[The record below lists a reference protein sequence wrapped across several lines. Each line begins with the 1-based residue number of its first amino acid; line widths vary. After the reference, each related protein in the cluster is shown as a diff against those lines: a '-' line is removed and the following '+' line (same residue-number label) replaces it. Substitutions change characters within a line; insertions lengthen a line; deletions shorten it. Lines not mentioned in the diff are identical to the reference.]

1 MTRKQATIAV
11 RSGLNDDEQYGCVV
25 PPIHLS
31 STYNFTGFNEPRAH
45 DYSRRGNP
53 TRDVT
58 QRALAELEGGAG
70 AVLTNTGMSAIHLV
84 TTVFLKPGD
93 LLVAPHDCYG
103 GSYRLFDSLAKR
115 GCYRVLFVDQN
126 DEQALKQA
134 LAEKPKLVLVESPSN
149 PLLRV
154 VDIAKIC
161 QLARDAGAISVVD
174 NTFLS
179 PALQNPLALGADL
192 VLHSC
197 TKYLNGHSD
206 VVAGVVIAKDPD
218 VVTEL
223 AWWANNIGVTAGAF
237 DSYLLLRG
245 IRTLSPRMDVAQR
258 NAQAIVD
265 FLKTQPLVKKLYHP
279 SLPENQGHEI
289 AARQQKGF
297 GAMLSF
303 ELDGDEQTLGR
314 QLHKF
319 GGSSLAD
326 VKCYLRVAG
335 IMTEYS
341 QPGDMMVVS
350 AAGST
355 TNQLISWLKLSQTD
369 RLSAHQVQQSLRR
382 YQSELIAGLLPA
394 DVADGLI
401 GAFTHD
407 LERLAALLDSGITD
421 AVYAEVVGHGEVWSA
436 RLMAAVLQHLGVD
449 AAWLDARDFLRAE
462 RAAQPQVDEGLSYP
476 LLQQLLVQHPG
487 KRIVVTGFISRSNA
501 GETVLLGRNGSD
513 YSATQIGAL
522 AGVSR
527 VTIWSDV
534 AGVYSAD
541 PRKVKDACLLPLLRL
556 DEASELA
563 RLAAPVLH
571 ARTLQPVSGSDIDLQ
586 LRCSYTPD
594 QGSTRI
600 ERVLASG
607 TGARIVTSHDDIC
620 LIEFQV
626 PAGQDFRLAH
636 KEIDTILKRAQVRP
650 LAVGVHNDRQLLQ
663 FCYTAEVA
671 DSALKIL
678 DEAGLPGE
686 LRLRQGLALVAMVGA
701 GVTRNP
707 LHCHRF
713 WQEFTWQSE
722 EGISLVAVL
731 RKGPTE
737 SLIQGLHTS
746 LFRAEKR
753 IGLVLFGKGNIG
765 SRWLELFA
773 REQVTLS
780 ARTGFEFILAGV
792 VDSRRS
798 LLNYEGLDAS
808 RALAF
813 FNDEAVEQD
822 EESLFLWMRAHPYD
836 DLVVLDVTA
845 SEQLADQYLDFA
857 SHGFH
862 VISANKLAGAS
873 STDKYRQI
881 HDAFEKTGR
890 HWLYNATVGAGLPVN
905 HTVRDL
911 IESGDSILA
920 LSGIFSGTLSWLFLQ
935 FDGTVPFTDLV
946 DQAWQQGLTEPDPR
960 VDLSGKDV
968 MRKLVILAREAGYDI
983 EPDSVR
989 VESLV
994 PAGCEEGSVDHFFEN
1009 GEELNEQMVQRLEA
1023 ANEMGLVLRYV
1034 ARFEANGK
1042 ARVGVEAV
1050 RPEHPLAALLPCDN
1064 VFAIESRWYRDNPLV
1079 IRGPGAGRDVTAGA
1093 IQSDINRLA
1102 KLL

>member
-1 MTRKQATIAV
+1 
-11 RSGLNDDEQYGCVV
+11 
-25 PPIHLS
+25 
-31 STYNFTGFNEPRAH
+31 
-45 DYSRRGNP
+45 
-53 TRDVT
+53 
-58 QRALAELEGGAG
+58 
-70 AVLTNTGMSAIHLV
+70 MSV
-84 TTVFLKPGD
+84 
-93 LLVAPHDCYG
+93 
-103 GSYRLFDSLAKR
+103 
-115 GCYRVLFVDQN
+115 
-126 DEQALKQA
+126 
-134 LAEKPKLVLVESPSN
+134 
-149 PLLRV
+149 
-154 VDIAKIC
+154 
-161 QLARDAGAISVVD
+161 
-174 NTFLS
+174 
-179 PALQNPLALGADL
+179 
-192 VLHSC
+192 
-197 TKYLNGHSD
+197 
-206 VVAGVVIAKDPD
+206 
-218 VVTEL
+218 
-223 AWWANNIGVTAGAF
+223 
-237 DSYLLLRG
+237 
-245 IRTLSPRMDVAQR
+245 
-258 NAQAIVD
+258 NAQA
-265 FLKTQPLVKKLYHP
+265 
-279 SLPENQGHEI
+279 
-289 AARQQKGF
+289 
-297 GAMLSF
+297 GAKV
-303 ELDGDEQTLGR
+303 R

-335 IMTEYS
+335 IMAEYS
-341 QPGDMMVVS
+341 QPGDLMVVS

-382 YQSELIAGLLPA
+382 YQSELIAGLLSPE
-394 DVADGLI
+394 VADGLI
-401 GAFTHD
+401 SEFIRD
-407 LERLAALLDSGITD
+407 LERLAGLLDGGITD

-436 RLMAAVLQHLGVD
+436 RLMSAVLNQQGQ
-449 AAWLDARDFLRAE
+449 ASAWLDAREFLRAE
-462 RAAQPQVDEGLSYP
+462 RAAQPQVNEGASWP
-476 LLQQLLVQHPG
+476 LFQQLLAQHPD
-487 KRIVVTGFISRSNA
+487 KRIVVTGFISRNEA

-522 AGVSR
+522 AGVTR

-571 ARTLQPVSGSDIDLQ
+571 ARTLQPVSGSNIDLQ
-586 LRCSYTPD
+586 LRCSYNPE

-607 TGARIVTSHDDIC
+607 TGARIVTSHDDVC

-626 PAGQDFRLAH
+626 PAGQDFKLAQRDI
-636 KEIDTILKRAQVRP
+636 EVILKRAQVRP
-650 LAVGVHNDRQLLQ
+650 LATGAHADRNLLQ
-663 FCYTAEVA
+663 LCYTSEVV
-671 DSALKIL
+671 DSVFKLL

-686 LRLRQGLALVAMVGA
+686 LRLRQGLALVALVGA
-701 GVTRNP
+701 GVCRNP
-707 LHCHRF
+707 LHSHRF
-713 WQEFTWQSE
+713 WQQLKGQAVEFVWQSD

-731 RKGPTE
+731 RVGPTE
-737 SLIQGLHTS
+737 SLIQGLHQS

-753 IGLVLFGKGNIG
+753 IGLMLFGKGNIG

-773 REQVTLS
+773 REQSALS
-780 ARTGFEFILAGV
+780 ARTGFEFVLAGV

-798 LLNYEGLDAS
+798 LLNYDGLDAS

-813 FNDEAVEQD
+813 FNDEAVEQ
-822 EESLFLWMRAHPYD
+822 EEEALFLWMRAHPYD

-845 SEQLADQYLDFA
+845 SPQLADQYLDFA

-873 STDKYRQI
+873 SSNKYRQI

-890 HWLYNATVGAGLPVN
+890 RWLYNATVGAGLPVN

-911 IESGDSILA
+911 IDSGDSILA
-920 LSGIFSGTLSWLFLQ
+920 ISGIFSGTLSWLFLQ

-983 EPDSVR
+983 EPDHVR

-994 PAGCEEGSVDHFFEN
+994 PTSSEEESIDHFFEN
-1009 GEELNEQMVQRLEA
+1009 GDELNEQMTQRLEA
-1023 ANEMGLVLRYV
+1023 AREMGLVLRYV
-1034 ARFEANGK
+1034 ARFDANGK

-1102 KLL
+1102 QLL

>member
-1 MTRKQATIAV
+1 MSVIA
-11 RSGLNDDEQYGCVV
+11 Q
-25 PPIHLS
+25 
-31 STYNFTGFNEPRAH
+31 
-45 DYSRRGNP
+45 
-53 TRDVT
+53 
-58 QRALAELEGGAG
+58 AG
-70 AVLTNTGMSAIHLV
+70 A
-84 TTVFLKPGD
+84 K
-93 LLVAPHDCYG
+93 
-103 GSYRLFDSLAKR
+103 
-115 GCYRVLFVDQN
+115 
-126 DEQALKQA
+126 
-134 LAEKPKLVLVESPSN
+134 
-149 PLLRV
+149 
-154 VDIAKIC
+154 
-161 QLARDAGAISVVD
+161 
-174 NTFLS
+174 
-179 PALQNPLALGADL
+179 
-192 VLHSC
+192 
-197 TKYLNGHSD
+197 
-206 VVAGVVIAKDPD
+206 
-218 VVTEL
+218 
-223 AWWANNIGVTAGAF
+223 
-237 DSYLLLRG
+237 
-245 IRTLSPRMDVAQR
+245 
-258 NAQAIVD
+258 
-265 FLKTQPLVKKLYHP
+265 
-279 SLPENQGHEI
+279 
-289 AARQQKGF
+289 
-297 GAMLSF
+297 
-303 ELDGDEQTLGR
+303 GR

-335 IMTEYS
+335 IMAEYS
-341 QPGDMMVVS
+341 QPDDMMVVS

-369 RLSAHQVQQSLRR
+369 RLSAHQVQQTLRR
-382 YQSELIAGLLPA
+382 YQCELISGLLPA
-394 DVADGLI
+394 DVAEALTSLFI
-401 GAFTHD
+401 SD
-407 LERLAALLDSGITD
+407 LERLANLLDSGVND

-436 RLMAAVLQHLGVD
+436 RLMSAVLNQQGMES
-449 AAWLDARDFLRAE
+449 AWLDAREFLRAE

-476 LLQQLLVQHPG
+476 LLQQLLIQHPQ
-487 KRIVVTGFISRSNA
+487 KRLVVTGFISRSNA

-607 TGARIVTSHDDIC
+607 TGARIVTSHDDVC

-626 PAGQDFRLAH
+626 PASQDFKQAH
-636 KEIDTILKRAQVRP
+636 KDIDQVLKRAQVRP
-650 LAVGVHNDRQLLQ
+650 LAVGVHTDRHLLQ
-663 FCYTAEVA
+663 FCYTSE
-671 DSALKIL
+671 
-678 DEAGLPGE
+678 
-686 LRLRQGLALVAMVGA
+686 LVAMVGA

-713 WQEFTWQSE
+713 WQQLKGQPVEFTWQSE

-731 RKGPTE
+731 RTGPTE
-737 SLIQGLHTS
+737 SLIQGLHQS
-746 LFRAEKR
+746 IFRAEKR

-773 REQVTLS
+773 REQSTLS
-780 ARTGFEFILAGV
+780 ARTGFEFVLAGV

-813 FNDEAVEQD
+813 FNDEAIEQD

-873 STDKYRQI
+873 TSNKYRQI
-881 HDAFEKTGR
+881 HDAFDKTGR
-890 HWLYNATVGAGLPVN
+890 HWLYNATVGAGLPIN

-911 IESGDSILA
+911 IDSGDTILSI
-920 LSGIFSGTLSWLFLQ
+920 SGIFSGTLSWLFLQ
-935 FDGTVPFTDLV
+935 FDGSVPFTDLV

-983 EPDSVR
+983 EPDQVR

-994 PAGCEEGSVDHFFEN
+994 PAHCEEGSIDHFFEN
-1009 GEELNEQMVQRLEA
+1009 GDELNDQMVQRLEA
-1023 ANEMGLVLRYV
+1023 AREMGLVLRYV
-1034 ARFEANGK
+1034 ARFDANGK

-1102 KLL
+1102 QLL